1 MRSLLSTLALSA
13 LLAPAL
19 AAQAATTTPALQW
32 GPAPPVFPKG
42 AQMAVVSGDPG
53 KAGMFTVQL
62 SMPAG
67 YQIPPHWHPTDEVV
81 KVVSGT
87 FLVGMGDVF
96 NQKTMKPMTV
106 GDSGS
111 IPAKKNHYA
120 MAKTA
125 TVVSVTAMG
134 PFAMTYVNPKDNPM
148 PAKPAPTP
156 TP

>member
-1 MRSLLSTLALSA
+1 MRLLLSTLALA
-13 LLAPAL
+13 GLVAPAL
-19 AAQAATTTPALQW
+19 AAQDTSTPDQLQW
-32 GPAPPVFPKG
+32 GPAPPAFPKG

-67 YQIPPHWHPTDEVV
+67 YKIMPHWHPTDEQVSV
-81 KVVSGT
+81 ISGT
-87 FLVGMGDVF
+87 FLVGMGDGF
-96 NQKTMKPMTV
+96 NQKTMKSMAA

-125 TVVSVTAMG
+125 SVISVSAMG
-134 PFAMTYVNPKDNPM
+134 PFAMTYVNAKDDPRGTKPM
-148 PAKPAPTP
+148 P
-156 TP
+156 